1 MNERTIQA
9 QELVE
14 LARWLQRQVDER
26 RSRVVLRQRS
36 TTGDQRVREWRLVDI
51 NASELASAI
60 YAGAVDDA
68 KHQRGTIQYGL
79 FAYVDGQKNHAD
91 RMLFSIDN
99 SEERGRSTALATLD
113 AGGDDEDEGA
123 LERMQKATLMG
134 LLMRHTHAS
143 AQLALGHTVDIVR
156 HYKEESERKDARI
169 RELEERHEKVLAMY
183 EELLSMKHERELE
196 MLRAQ
201 NSEKR
206 KDHLLD
212 KLDMLVPIA
221 MSKVIP
227 ASKTPALGEELMRQL
242 LKSLTRDQL
251 SALVTH
257 LSPEQAALIHEIY
270 TAYCEREEQRDA
282 KKKANGVNGSANGAA
297 NGSHA

>member
-14 LARWLQRQVDER
+14 LARWLQRQVDEK

-36 TTGDQRVREWRLVDI
+36 GTGDQRVREWRLVDI

-99 SEERGRSTALATLD
+99 PEERGRSTALATLD

-123 LERMQKATLMG
+123 LERMQKASLMG

-270 TAYCEREEQRDA
+270 IAYCEREEQRDA

-297 NGSHA
+297 NGSQA